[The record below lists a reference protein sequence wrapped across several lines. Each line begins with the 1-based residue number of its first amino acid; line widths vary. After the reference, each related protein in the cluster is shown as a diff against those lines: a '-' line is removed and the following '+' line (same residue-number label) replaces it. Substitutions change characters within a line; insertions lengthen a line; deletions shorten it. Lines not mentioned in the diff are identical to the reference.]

1 MTASRRRFVGFIVSL
16 LAVGGLA
23 ISPAAAQTLWLCNG
37 LPATMVGTP
46 NNDVLVGTSGKDVIF
61 AREGND
67 TIRSLAGDDVVCA
80 GKGNDVVFGGGGFDI
95 IFGAQG
101 DDWLYAANG
110 ASPAERADTRGARM
124 FGGAGNDHLI
134 GSTRWDRMQG
144 GLGIDELYGY
154 EGQDW
159 IRAGGG
165 NDFVD
170 GGPATDDLHGGNG
183 NDTIQLTSGDDVRG
197 GAGLDLCRL
206 GAGTANLFRSCG
218 LNVRESRVVAVP
230 QPGPNGAFYMQNYP
244 GGEVAQWIGA
254 KPVEAEAELSRWIP
268 TVCAAVA
275 AATST
280 EGFIRSLDN
289 DVIAIQIT
297 VGTALS
303 SSDQNGLIAFGIVQ
317 GGCAGA
323 FFALPDEPPAPDPAT
338 SFRGGTYIVGQ
349 EVPLGFY
356 RTTRYWALKD
366 SAQDIIENEFEP
378 DGPTIAIVDNR
389 GAFIE
394 FGERATLITD
404 ETTALDPFSYTSGT
418 FLVGLDVMPGTY
430 RASPPPGDDSAYLAA
445 MTADGS
451 IIDNDFAFGSVI
463 VNVPPNATFMKFRGT
478 LERLN

>member
-1 MTASRRRFVGFIVSL
+1 MANLRQLFSGFVVSL

-23 ISPAAAQTLWLCNG
+23 FSPAAAQTLWLCNG
-37 LPATMVGTP
+37 LPATIVGTP
-46 NNDVLVGTSGKDVIF
+46 NNDVLVGTGGNDVIF

-134 GSTRWDRMQG
+134 GSARWDRMQG
-144 GLGIDELYGY
+144 GLGFDELYGY

-206 GAGTANLFRSCG
+206 GAGAPSLFRSCG

-230 QPGPNGAFYMQNYP
+230 QPGPNGAAYLQRFSD
-244 GGEVAQWIGA
+244 GEVATWVRA
-254 KPVEAEAELSRWIP
+254 RPAEAESAFANWPRMM
-268 TVCAAVA
+268 CSAVGV
-275 AATST
+275 ATSQYQFFESIAPELLAMRIVVGAELSST
-280 EGFIRSLDN
+280 EVARLVWFGF
-289 DVIAIQIT
+289 T
-297 VGTALS
+297 VGDCYS
-303 SSDQNGLIAFGIVQ
+303 VYD
-317 GGCAGA
+317 
-323 FFALPDEPPAPDPAT
+323 ALPEEDPAPDPGT
-338 SFRGGTYIVGQ
+338 TFRSGTYIVGQ

-356 RTTRYWALKD
+356 RTTRYWALRD

-451 IIDNDFAFGSVI
+451 IIDNDFAYGSVI